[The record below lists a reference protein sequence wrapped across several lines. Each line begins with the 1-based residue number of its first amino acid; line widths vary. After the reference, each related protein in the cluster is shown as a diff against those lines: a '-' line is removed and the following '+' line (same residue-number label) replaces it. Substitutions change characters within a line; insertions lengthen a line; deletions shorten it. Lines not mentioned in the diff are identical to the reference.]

1 MHLCILLTKEAAKN
15 GARESGFELKIQN
28 MEVPG
33 VEAMVCA
40 PFLTQ
45 DKILCSLN
53 IIFWVCRIRARCI
66 C

>member
-1 MHLCILLTKEAAKN
+1 MCILLTKEAAEN
-15 GARESGFELKIQN
+15 GARESGFELKMQN

-33 VEAMVCA
+33 LEAMVCS

-45 DKILCSLN
+45 GQVLCSLN
-53 IIFWVCRIRARCI
+53 IIFWVYRTRASCI